1 MKKRHVVITALAL
14 TSMCVTAIA
23 FAGCDSHTHTLESV
37 AKEEATCTAAGHEA
51 YFKCTDPECG
61 KLFSDAEGKTE
72 ITAAPVIAAKGHSM
86 TKHDGVPVT
95 CTTDGTA
102 EYYTCANEAETIY
115 YANEQGTEKLTDLT
129 VKKTGHKMTK
139 HDANAPTCDAA
150 GNKVYWTCDNE
161 GEGILYANEDG
172 TETTTMEQIT
182 VAKKE
187 HTVVPVDAVPATCV
201 SKGMQAYF
209 TCLNCDR
216 IYSDADG
223 ETEIKDKSSLEIP
236 INENHTGELTFDYD
250 EAPAAEAAGGV
261 LKATCSD
268 CKKEAAI
275 TYSTGVGVAATS
287 SSNPTSVGEGDT
299 VYAVSKDGNSNCWF
313 GIVINSPGTYTLTFT
328 SVHLGTSAIT
338 GVLYAFYAANS
349 AYCTSSFGSD
359 GAIIASKNWADQD
372 EHLTDLGRR
381 LKGTLMVNGQ
391 PYDPNNAPQNSMTVA
406 FTVTNEDLVAGN
418 LYVSI
423 NYYYNGRKKG
433 NPLSSV
439 LFSVSSTQKEN
450 VSSDIQAEQ
459 VALLPSKDHE

>member
-23 FAGCDSHTHTLESV
+23 FAGCNSHTHTLESV

-86 TKHDGVPVT
+86 TKHDGVPAT

-139 HDANAPTCDAA
+139 HDANAPTCDAT

-161 GEGILYANEDG
+161 SEDILYANEEG
-172 TETTTMEQIT
+172 TETTTIEQIT
-182 VAKKE
+182 VAKKV
-187 HTVVPVDAVPATCV
+187 HTIVLVDAVPATCV
-201 SKGMQAYF
+201 SKGMQAYY
-209 TCLNCDR
+209 TCFNCER
-216 IYSDADG
+216 IYSDANG
-223 ETEIKDKSSLEIP
+223 ETEIQDKSSLEIP
-236 INENHTGELTFDYD
+236 INQNHTGELTFGYA

-268 CKKEAAI
+268 CKKEADLNYDKGISA
-275 TYSTGVGVAATS
+275 TATVAAPYQAAEGETIYATQ
-287 SSNPTSVGEGDT
+287 NPGGDP
-299 VYAVSKDGNSNCWF
+299 NNWI
-313 GIVINSPGTYTLTFT
+313 GIIIKNAGTYTISFT
-328 SVHLGTSAIT
+328 SVYRGATNIVGQISHFFVSSGKFCVAPAPALGAVIVSGKVMPGLT
-338 GVLYAFYAANS
+338 GV
-349 AYCTSSFGSD
+349 
-359 GAIIASKNWADQD
+359 ASKIKD
-372 EHLTDLGRR
+372 TI
-381 LKGTLMVNGQ
+381 LMNGQ
-391 PYDPNNAPQNSMTVA
+391 PYDSTNKPENSMTVS
-406 FTVTNEDLVAGN
+406 FTVTEEDLSASD
-418 LYVSI
+418 LYVTI
-423 NYYYNGRKKG
+423 NYMYSGFKKD

-439 LFSVSSTQKEN
+439 MYKITSTGTEVESSVE
-450 VSSDIQAEQ
+450 AEQ
-459 VALLPSKDHE
+459 VALLPTKEHE